1 VTICNLC
8 SDYGVIKWFS
18 DVNLT
23 ATVLNCRLPTSRH
36 INYIDLSWLG
46 SLIMLRLQLMVC
58 FTHISRKNRN
68 LGFLCKTELK
78 PNRKWNRT
86 NHSLSREQRPRKT
99 KIGTEVAQ
107 VTHDSDTTLK
117 VKRSRSPGRFTHRRG
132 NVLAVINCCYV
143 AICSATARHFDAHGG
158 GEGRGIS
165 WRPPQYSLL

>member
-1 VTICNLC
+1 
-8 SDYGVIKWFS
+8 
-18 DVNLT
+18 
-23 ATVLNCRLPTSRH
+23 
-36 INYIDLSWLG
+36 
-46 SLIMLRLQLMVC
+46 MVC

-158 GEGRGIS
+158 RRGEGHIVAAAPVQLVIEGLYLIS
-165 WRPPQYSLL
+165 ANAHINCGMRKAVLR

>member
-1 VTICNLC
+1 
-8 SDYGVIKWFS
+8 
-18 DVNLT
+18 
-23 ATVLNCRLPTSRH
+23 
-36 INYIDLSWLG
+36 
-46 SLIMLRLQLMVC
+46 MVC

-117 VKRSRSPGRFTHRRG
+117 VKRSRSPGRFTHRSG
-132 NVLAVINCCYV
+132 NVLAATLLLRCHLLGHREALRCSRGEERGGAYRGGRPSTACY
-143 AICSATARHFDAHGG
+143 RRF
-158 GEGRGIS
+158 IS
-165 WRPPQYSLL
+165 NKCECTHQLWNAKSCAKIGLIHASTIHIQHHWRTWHSIE